1 MKQLRLILF
10 LSLSI
15 LFAHEGDHQ
24 HTHKGKR
31 GATGCIIY
39 GTVIDSVT
47 NLPIEYASISIIN
60 SEGEVITGGVS
71 DELGDLQD
79 MVNSFATH
87 VSEVY
92 NLEMFYGDEVLGNLI
107 SHSKGLLGIL
117 EDFREIYSL
126 FDEDSE
132 TQETGEEDITEEV
145 PIDAVTQT
153 EKKTQKGKTLFYE
166 GA

>member
-71 DELGDLQD
+71 DELGDFKVKEIKPGSYDVKIEFMGFTSRMFNDIQL
-79 MVNSFATH
+79 SF
-87 VSEVY
+87 E
-92 NLEMFYGDEVLGNLI
+92 
-107 SHSKGLLGIL
+107 
-117 EDFREIYSL
+117 L
-126 FDEDSE
+126 FLY
-132 TQETGEEDITEEV
+132 I
-145 PIDAVTQT
+145 
-153 EKKTQKGKTLFYE
+153 
-166 GA
+166 

>member
-1 MKQLRLILF
+1 MIDPLHVCLFIVIIFSVAVNVFLLWYIRGLFQRLYYVSDNIFNLVQEVQAF
-10 LSLSI
+10 EEHL
-15 LFAHEGDHQ
+15 
-24 HTHKGKR
+24 
-31 GATGCIIY
+31 
-39 GTVIDSVT
+39 DSV
-47 NLPIEYASISIIN
+47 
-60 SEGEVITGGVS
+60 
-71 DELGDLQD
+71 
-79 MVNSFATH
+79 H
-87 VSEVY
+87 